1 VSWLILAPILLPAG
15 TACVSLL
22 FWRYRA
28 VQKLLGVVGATATLA
43 ATLWLVATVH
53 TQGVMATQLGNWP
66 APFGIT
72 FVADHL
78 SAVLAGLAALMAFA
92 AAIYALA
99 DVDEDRFSYAFFPLF
114 HLLLMGINGAFLT
127 GDLFNLYV
135 WFEVLL
141 IASFVLIAMG
151 GGKIQMDGAVKYV
164 FINLLSSLLLL
175 AAIGLTYG
183 MAGTLNMAELAL
195 ILPTIEARGLVTT
208 VAMLF
213 LVAFGIKAA
222 IFPLF
227 FWLPASYHVP
237 PVTVSAIFAGT
248 LTKVGVYSMIRAF
261 TLLFA
266 HDVDYTHTILLWI
279 SGVTMLSGVL
289 GAAAQF
295 EFRRILA
302 FHSVSQV
309 GYMVMGLALMSPLAL
324 AGALVFM
331 VHHSIVKANLFLV
344 SGAAKQLAGSFQL
357 KKLGGLYH
365 SAPVLGA
372 VFVLAA
378 FSLAGF
384 PPLTGFWAKF
394 LLVRAGLEL
403 ETYIIVAVAL
413 LTGVLT
419 LFSMTKIW
427 AEAFWKP
434 LPGGGEPQPERVGK
448 LAALYLPMIV
458 LAAATLLLGLFF
470 APLLALAE
478 GAARELLEP
487 AHYIRAVLGEDMM
500 LGGGR

>member
-1 VSWLILAPILLPAG
+1 MSWLILAPILVPAG
-15 TACVSLL
+15 TAFVSLL
-22 FWRYRA
+22 LWRHLFWQKALA
-28 VQKLLGVVGATATLA
+28 VLGAGGTLA
-43 ATLWLVATVH
+43 ASLWLVGAVH
-53 TQGVMATQLGNWP
+53 AQGVMATQLGNWP
-66 APFGIT
+66 APFGIS

-78 SAVLAGLAALMAFA
+78 SAVMTALAALMGFA
-92 AAIYALA
+92 AAVYALG
-99 DVDEDRFSYAFFPLF
+99 DVDEARFRHAFFPLF
-114 HLLLMGINGAFLT
+114 HILLMGVNGAFLT

-141 IASFVLIAMG
+141 IASFALMALG
-151 GGKIQMDGAVKYV
+151 GGRIQMDGAVKYA
-164 FINLLSSLLLL
+164 FINLFSSLLLL
-175 AAIGLTYG
+175 SAIGLTYG
-183 MAGTLNMAELAL
+183 MTGTLNMAELAL
-195 ILPTIEARGLVTT
+195 LLPETGAAGLVTT

-237 PVTVSAIFAGT
+237 PVTVSAYFAGM
-248 LTKVGVYSMIRAF
+248 LTKVGVYALIRAF

-266 HDVDYTHTILLWI
+266 QDTSYTHTLLLWL

-324 AGALVFM
+324 AGSLVFM
-331 VHHSIVKANLFLV
+331 VHHSLVKANLFLV
-344 SGAAKQLAGSFQL
+344 SGVAKRLAGSFQL
-357 KKLGGLYH
+357 RKLGGLYQ
-365 SAPVLGA
+365 SAPALSA
-372 VFVLAA
+372 IFVLAA

-403 ETYIIVAVAL
+403 EAYAIVAAAL
-413 LTGVLT
+413 LTGLLT
-419 LFSMTKIW
+419 LYSMVKIW

-434 LPGGGEPQPERVGK
+434 LPEGSAPEPERVGA
-448 LAALYLPMIV
+448 LAAFYLPMLL
-458 LAAATLLLGLFF
+458 LAGATLLLGLFF
-470 APLLALAE
+470 TPLLALAE
-478 GAARELLEP
+478 GAARELLDP
-487 AHYIRAVLGEDMM
+487 AHYIRAVLGEGAR
-500 LGGGR
+500 LGEGP